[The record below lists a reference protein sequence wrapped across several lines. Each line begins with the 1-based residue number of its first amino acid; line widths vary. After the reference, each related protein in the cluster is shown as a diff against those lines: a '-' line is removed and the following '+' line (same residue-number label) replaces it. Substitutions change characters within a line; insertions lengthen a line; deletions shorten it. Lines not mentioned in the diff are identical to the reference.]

1 MNKYNIITGKDFMS
15 RFVGSV
21 FSNILR
27 KLDLN
32 LGEYT
37 TSDLKM
43 IESLLGDSVIITNSY
58 NKYIDESVHK
68 FLGPENKF
76 YLVSRF
82 NSVGNLDIVSN
93 QNNNLLSATSD
104 LFTSLKLWTIY
115 DSEKTKGKDFILNT
129 IKRLEDLADGVNAF
143 LVWDTDNKNFSDI
156 EKFYDF
162 YNMTHNILPEDI
174 DTSKISLTTGNEQ
187 ALKGYRGYKSGIVN
201 ETVAFLTNKKYWLAK
216 NGIIPVDNKY
226 PEFISAISNTYWKAS
241 PENVEPLLFYK
252 TDGTKYMIQLRTTNG
267 VNAKDTLDNIL
278 ACSNYNK
285 EIVYSGGNAGASFA
299 KIYLNSNKVFIK
311 NLNL

>member
-1 MNKYNIITGKDFMS
+1 
-15 RFVGSV
+15 
-21 FSNILR
+21 
-27 KLDLN
+27 
-32 LGEYT
+32 
-37 TSDLKM
+37 M
-43 IESLLGDSVIITNSY
+43 IESLSGDSVIITNSY

-76 YLVSRF
+76 YLASRF
-82 NSVGNLDIVSN
+82 NSVDNPDIVSN

-104 LFTSLKLWTIY
+104 LFTNLKLWTM
-115 DSEKTKGKDFILNT
+115 DDKEEVKDFISTTLN
-129 IKRLEDLADGVNAF
+129 RLYDLADGVNAF

-174 DTSKISLTTGNEQ
+174 DMSKISLTTGNEQ
-187 ALKGYRGYKSGIVN
+187 ALKGYRGYKSEIVN
-201 ETVAFLTNKKYWLAK
+201 ETVAFLTNKKYWITK

-226 PEFISAISNTYWKAS
+226 PEFISAISNAYWKAS

-267 VNAKDTLDNIL
+267 VNAKDTLNDIL

-285 EIVYSGGNAGASFA
+285 EIASSGGNAGASFA